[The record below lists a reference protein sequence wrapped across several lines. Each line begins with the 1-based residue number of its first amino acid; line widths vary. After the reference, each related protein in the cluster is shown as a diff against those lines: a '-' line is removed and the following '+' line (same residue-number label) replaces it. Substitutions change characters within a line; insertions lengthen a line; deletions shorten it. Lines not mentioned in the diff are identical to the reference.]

1 MQRLVLVVDDE
12 QDVLDVLTSLL
23 ESFGYSAMGVTRGA
37 KALEILKKRKFD
49 LVITDLIMPE
59 MGGLDFVKKMRR
71 MEKKTPVII
80 TAGVDINESK
90 IDLRKYGV
98 NDFIQKPFIIGDIG
112 RKVEKCLKNK
122 PLAHYKNN

>member
-12 QDVLDVLTSLL
+12 QDVLDVLTGVL
-23 ESFGYSAMGVTRGA
+23 ESFGYSAMGVTEGA
-37 KALEILKKRKFD
+37 KALEILKEKKFD

-80 TAGVDINESK
+80 TAGIDINESK

-98 NDFIQKPFIIGDIG
+98 NDFILKPFIIGDVGQKI
-112 RKVEKCLKNK
+112 EKYLKNK
-122 PLAHYKNN
+122 PLTHYKNN